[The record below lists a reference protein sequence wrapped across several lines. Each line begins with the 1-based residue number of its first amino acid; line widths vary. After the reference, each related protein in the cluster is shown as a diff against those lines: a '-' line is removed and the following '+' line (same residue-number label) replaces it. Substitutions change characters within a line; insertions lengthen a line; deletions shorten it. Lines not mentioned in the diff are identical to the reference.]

1 MGFQKAIVETVTSSE
16 TKKSSEPQLKIKN
29 PLDKKIFI
37 NSILLNGGVNFLT
50 RGKVVVTIGGVVI
63 FEPSQD
69 NSVFQFAE
77 RPSIPIPMNNQNF
90 ERGETID
97 IFVWNG
103 SDSTPIM
110 LTVEVQLSDEK
121 GSVSTVG
128 ASTVSIS
135 QEDVRR
141 RNSISQSLFAQANYS
156 DQELTA
162 LVDMNGYTKM
172 VLLISGSA
180 NPSPTVIIDDFAY
193 TNPENA
199 VDLDLTTET
208 EGKFVSITKDF
219 IIDFGTVASRIP
231 KCELNIGGVTP
242 TDNTYELAVSDD
254 NGVLDPYVTV
264 DSQNTINPSD
274 VTLEGAE
281 QSFRYLRFRFIH
293 NSGNSIIVGIIEMYD
308 AKTLGGNAT
317 LSFEVK
323 DANSGQ
329 WIEILSGT
337 DIGAITR
344 GGAVSKQIG
353 DVINDV
359 STNKFNAI
367 LPSTS
372 TDFRA
377 KLTVVGNINTGV
389 SIVKVD

>member
-1 MGFQKAIVETVTSSE
+1 MGFQKAIVETITSTE
-16 TKKSSEPQLKIKN
+16 TKRSKQPQLQIKN

-50 RGKVVVTIGGVVI
+50 RGKVVVLVGGTVI
-63 FEPSQD
+63 FEPSQND
-69 NSVFQFAE
+69 NVFQFAE

-141 RNSISQSLFAQANYS
+141 RNSISESLFVQGNYS
-156 DQELTA
+156 DEELTA

-180 NPSPTVIIDDFAY
+180 NPSPTVITDDFNFSDA
-193 TNPENA
+193 ENA
-199 VDLDLTTET
+199 VDLDTSTATELL
-208 EGKFVSITKDF
+208 FQSITKDF
-219 IIDFGTVASRIP
+219 IVDFGSIANRIP
-231 KCELNIGGVTP
+231 ICDLDIEGVTP
-242 TDNTYELAVSDD
+242 TNNTYELAVSDD
-254 NGVLDPYVTV
+254 NGVLDPYTTV
-264 DSQNTINPSD
+264 DTQTTSNPND
-274 VTLEGAE
+274 VFLQGTE

-293 NSGNSIIVGIIEMYD
+293 NSGNSIEVSIREIYD
-308 AKTLGGNAT
+308 GKTLGGSAT

-329 WIEILSGT
+329 WIEILSGA
-337 DIGAITR
+337 DIGAISK

-353 DVINDV
+353 DVINDE
-359 STNKFNAI
+359 STDKFNAI
-367 LPSTS
+367 LPSTA

-377 KLTVVGNINTGV
+377 KLTVTGNINTGV
-389 SIVKVD
+389 SIIKVD